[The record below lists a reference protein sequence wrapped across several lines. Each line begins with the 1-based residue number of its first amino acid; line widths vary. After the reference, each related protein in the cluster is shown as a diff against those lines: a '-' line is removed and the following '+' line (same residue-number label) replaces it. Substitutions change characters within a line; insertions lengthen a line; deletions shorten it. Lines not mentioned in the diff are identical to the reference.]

1 MADILSKIRKAI
13 EESLEN
19 ARANAQGLKEIA
31 EDYGKTARLK
41 FELHQLKLNE
51 RKKFE
56 LLGKTVFPFLI
67 TNDYTGLKKHETLRV
82 ILDDLKNVQNEIQLT
97 QNELEQHLSK
107 GEDKSEEKPKQ
118 KVQEEIKQIES
129 EIEARLEEIKKI
141 RESAKAQ
148 AKTRKTKT
156 TKKRRT
162 RRVKKED

>member
-1 MADILSKIRKAI
+1 MADLLVKIRKAI

-56 LLGKTVFPFLI
+56 LLGRTVFPFLV
-67 TNDYTGLKKHETLRV
+67 TNDYTGLKKHGTLRV
-82 ILDDLKNVQNEIQLT
+82 ILDDLKNVQNEIQLA

-107 GEDKSEEKPKQ
+107 KEREQEEKPHQ
-118 KVQEEIKQIES
+118 KVEEEIKKIES
-129 EIEARLEEIKKI
+129 EIESRLEEIRKI
-141 RESAKAQ
+141 RESTRAQ
-148 AKTRKTKT
+148 SKT

-162 RRVKKED
+162 QTSKKDK

>member
-1 MADILSKIRKAI
+1 MADILVKIRKAI

-67 TNDYTGLKKHETLRV
+67 TNDYSGLKKHETLRV

-107 GEDKSEEKPKQ
+107 NEGKEEPKPKQ

-129 EIEARLEEIKKI
+129 EIESRLEEIKKI

-148 AKTRKTKT
+148 AKATKP
-156 TKKRRT
+156 KRKRRT
-162 RRVKKED
+162 KTKKDDN